1 MDNQTRTEDEQLI
14 SQGSTVFD
22 YYASELDATAIGT
35 VQRIDSQGWFDV
47 LHADG
52 RTSYRNGSRVCSL
65 KTAIA
70 RGWISEADRSNYPN
84 HSNPKGHTMS
94 NHTTTEDHAPAHG
107 MPRPR
112 LATQPTTLEIVR
124 NIENGNR
131 AQAAEQ
137 ITEHPEPARMAI
149 AVLTT
154 LADHTGF
161 NSTAE
166 DWRDAVATVVRTLNA
181 AR

>member
-1 MDNQTRTEDEQLI
+1 MSMGGGCRTAQRRDGTAPDRNATTPRRTGTRPPTE
-14 SQGSTVFD
+14 
-22 YYASELDATAIGT
+22 TAHLKIGT
-35 VQRIDSQGWFDV
+35 
-47 LHADG
+47 
-52 RTSYRNGSRVCSL
+52 
-65 KTAIA
+65 
-70 RGWISEADRSNYPN
+70 DRSDYPN